1 MLVTL
6 TSYTYWLSQFA
17 VVGITLLWV
26 YFRHHERFTGFRN
39 WIIAANLV
47 GLVGYIF
54 VPTAPPRMFPEWGFV
69 DTLAQYSSVNHE
81 SGLIAWGANPYAAM
95 PSLHAM
101 DAFIVGVVMFGLVR
115 SRIAKA
121 LWLAWPAWVA
131 FAVISTGTTTGSTS
145 SPGVLSR
152 SPRARAYGAP
162 AGCAASAPRMTDDG
176 LARAE
181 PARVSQLDRVKQEY
195 TQSAREILARSMRGV
210 AKTKLTPDMLTL
222 AGVTLCLAGAVL
234 VGFEERNEKLFFWLG
249 GALFVIG
256 SIADILDGALA
267 RAASKG
273 TVFGAFLDSTF
284 DRLGEAAM
292 LAAIGLVFMRDGN
305 EIALV
310 ATFAAVTGSFLVSYT
325 RAKAE
330 SLGLRGDVGF
340 GSRVERVVFISVG
353 LGLAPWG
360 LLQWPIYALA
370 ATAWMTVVQRML
382 YVRRQLRELAEQP
395 VT

>member
-1 MLVTL
+1 M
-6 TSYTYWLSQFA
+6 S
-17 VVGITLLWV
+17 
-26 YFRHHERFTGFRN
+26 
-39 WIIAANLV
+39 
-47 GLVGYIF
+47 
-54 VPTAPPRMFPEWGFV
+54 
-69 DTLAQYSSVNHE
+69 
-81 SGLIAWGANPYAAM
+81 
-95 PSLHAM
+95 
-101 DAFIVGVVMFGLVR
+101 
-115 SRIAKA
+115 
-121 LWLAWPAWVA
+121 
-131 FAVISTGTTTGSTS
+131 
-145 SPGVLSR
+145 
-152 SPRARAYGAP
+152 
-162 AGCAASAPRMTDDG
+162 DDG
-176 LARAE
+176 SGRE

-234 VGFEERNEKLFFWLG
+234 VGFEERDEKLFWLG

-256 SIADILDGALA
+256 SVADILDGALA

-273 TVFGAFLDSTF
+273 TVFGAFLDATF

-305 EIALV
+305 EVALV

-340 GSRVERVVFISVG
+340 GSRVERVVLISVG

-360 LLQWPIYALA
+360 LLQWPIYLLA
-370 ATAWMTVVQRML
+370 AMTWLTVLQRML
-382 YVRRQLRELAEQP
+382 FVRRQLRELAEQA
-395 VT
+395 